1 MIMAQGQALGH
12 GWPHTAEVAGD
23 ALADRLQ
30 CLPPACAGGGMGANV
45 LARAMIHGDKHIGA
59 PLAGGNS
66 LGHVGAPDLV
76 DPVGDDGAR
85 MGMCVALDRALR
97 REQSVFLH
105 DPPHPPR
112 CRPHSLRPQPRPD
125 LAIALAGKGRGG
137 DHGLDVE
144 LQLGVTAGA
153 LWAAPPWW
161 ARRIGGPSTGG
172 RTTTAVDR
180 CPGHAPDPA
189 DAGHTKAA
197 VRGDRM
203 RPTHFFD
210 LRRAKG
216 RPPSSLSI
224 LAYNNS
230 LSMVISPTLACSRA
244 ISSSR
249 ASRSRS
255 LSALSAL
262 IRTLSRHSVRRCTGT
277 FKSRETA
284 SRLSPR
290 ISR

>member
-1 MIMAQGQALGH
+1 MIMAQGQALGDI
-12 GWPHTAEVAGD
+12 GPDASEVAGD
-23 ALADRLQ
+23 ALSNGFQR
-30 CLPPACAGGGMGANV
+30 LPPTCARRRMGADE
-45 LARAMIHGDKHIGA
+45 LARAMIDRDEDIGA
-59 PLAGGNS
+59 PLTSGDR

-76 DPVGDDGAR
+76 DPVGDDRAIMR
-85 MGMCVALDRALR
+85 MGVPLNGALR
-97 REQSVFLH
+97 REQIICLH
-105 DPPHPPR
+105 HPPCPPR
-112 CRPHSLRPQPRPD
+112 GCAHALGPKPRPD

-137 DHGLDVE
+137 DHGLDVAQ
-144 LQLGVTAGA
+144 QLGVTARALRPPSLRSTPRVGGLGA
-153 LWAAPPWW
+153 IC
-161 ARRIGGPSTGG
+161 RRTMPVNC
-172 RTTTAVDR
+172 R
-180 CPGHAPDPA
+180 PGHAPGSA

-197 VRGDRM
+197 VRGDRI

-230 LSMVISPTLACSRA
+230 LSMVISPTLARSRA

-249 ASRSRS
+249 TSRSRS

-262 IRTLSRHSVRRCTGT
+262 SRTLSRHSVSRCTGT